1 MKISILTLGCRTNQS
16 ESLYLQ
22 RVLSQK
28 GYHIVKSSQQPDYFI
43 INTCAVTEEAERQSR
58 QLINKTLK
66 TGSKVLVT
74 GCYSELY
81 FDKLAKKYDN
91 LILFKND
98 KKNNIINLFIPNT
111 SCNTGENNI
120 NFLRHRPIIKI
131 QEGCNYSCSYCT
143 IPYTR
148 GQQKSIDMKKIIDEI
163 LYFEKNGF
171 KEIVLTGTHLGTYGH
186 DLSPKSKLSILIK
199 HILKKTNILR
209 IRLSSLD
216 INEIDEELIEILSH
230 NRICKHLHIPLQS
243 GDDYILKLMNRRY
256 TFSDFKLGIDRII
269 KKIPEISIGT
279 DIIVGFPQ
287 ESEHHFENTKKS
299 IELLPFSYIHVFPYS
314 KRPNTKAST
323 LAGHI
328 PDNIKKARV
337 LEIKNMGN
345 NKKLLYINRFIGKTL
360 EVLVE
365 EIYKDYYIGTSGNY
379 IKVLIKNNPN
389 ITPGSIVNVRVVSIK
404 DFYAVGNL
412 E

>member
-28 GYHIVKSSQQPDYFI
+28 GYHVVKLSQQPDYCI

-91 LILFKND
+91 LMIVKN
-98 KKNNIINLFIPNT
+98 KEKNNIINMFNHNN
-111 SCNTGENNI
+111 SCNTSGNNI
-120 NFLRHRPIIKI
+120 NFQRHRPIIKI

-148 GQQKSIDMKKIIDEI
+148 GQQRSIDMDKIIDEI
-163 LYFEKNGF
+163 LYFENIGF
-171 KEIVLTGTHLGTYGH
+171 KEVVLTGTHLGTYGH
-186 DLSPKSKLSILIK
+186 DLIPKRRLSILIK
-199 HILKKTNILR
+199 KILKKTNILR

-216 INEIDEELIEILSH
+216 INEIDEEFLEIISH
-230 NRICKHLHIPLQS
+230 DRICKHLHIPLQS

-256 TFSDFKLGIDRII
+256 TFSEFKLGIDRII

-279 DIIVGFPQ
+279 DIIVGFPN
-287 ESEHHFENTKKS
+287 ESEQHFENTKKS

-314 KRPNTKAST
+314 KRPNTKA
-323 LAGHI
+323 LFLIGHI
-328 PDNIKKARV
+328 PDNTKKARV
-337 LEIKNMGN
+337 LEIRNIGI
-345 NKKLLYINRFIGKTL
+345 NKRLQYTNRFIGKTL
-360 EVLVE
+360 DVLVE
-365 EIYKDYYIGTSGNY
+365 ENHEGSLIGTSGNY
-379 IKVLIKNNPN
+379 IKVLINNNSN
-389 ITPGSIVNVRVVSIK
+389 ITPGTIVNVKIVSIK
-404 DFYAVGNL
+404 DLYAVGNL